1 MPVED
6 AQKAFHDIYTTVFK
20 NEKDSP
26 EARSL
31 NLENEIKKLLDACNM
46 PYTKRMSDFPSAGSS
61 KVYVKPPAPNH
72 IPN

>member
-6 AQKAFHDIYTTVFK
+6 AQKAFHDMYTVVFK
-20 NEKDSP
+20 DEKDSP
-26 EARSL
+26 QARSSS
-31 NLENEIKKLLDACNM
+31 LENEIKKLLDTCSM

-61 KVYVKPPAPNH
+61 KVYVNPPVPNH

>member
-6 AQKAFHDIYTTVFK
+6 AQKAFHDIYTAVFK
-20 NEKDSP
+20 SEKDSP

-31 NLENEIKKLLDACNM
+31 SLENEIKKLLDACSM
-46 PYTKRMSDFPSAGSS
+46 PHTKRMSDFPSAGSS
-61 KVYVKPPAPNH
+61 KVYVKPPVTNR